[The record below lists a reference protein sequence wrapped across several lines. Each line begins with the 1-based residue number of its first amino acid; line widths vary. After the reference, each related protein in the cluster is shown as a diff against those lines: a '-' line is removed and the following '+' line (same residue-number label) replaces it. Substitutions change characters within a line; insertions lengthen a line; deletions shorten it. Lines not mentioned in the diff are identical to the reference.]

1 MNKEEQI
8 DALEAQVK
16 QQHPS
21 WNNDDIRN
29 QAVRMFYMD
38 TTTVMQIIKM
48 IEKKKESIIQE
59 YIKKGINEEL
69 AKNVPKVEVLRELE
83 YHLQEY
89 IEGQVSAMENSTGE

>member
-8 DALEAQVK
+8 NALEAQVK

-48 IEKKKESIIQE
+48 IENKKESIIQE

>member
-48 IEKKKESIIQE
+48 IENKKESIIQE